1 MFRKLL
7 FLLLFIPLLLCAQE
21 VMVLRDNLAK
31 AQPGDYIV
39 TMQGKNFTLL
49 LIQAKTY
56 NSLTIQEITTTASKI
71 KEGQQYSWKKWIET
85 GAQGSSSW
93 VQYTIDL
100 NTGQLQNFKSLQKTG
115 WTDLPQRENFLTTLL
130 NLKLKKIP
138 IQNRKKY
145 GLDIITGTDDPT
157 RVWQPKMV
165 VEGQYVEGVL
175 FDAWKT
181 QWPKDNTEMSGRT
194 VEIYL
199 PSDEGKYP
207 AYFPY
212 WLQISGTIGKAKV
225 RIIDSGTNLRSPHY

>member
-1 MFRKLL
+1 MFRKILA
-7 FLLLFIPLLLCAQE
+7 LLLLVPLFICAQE
-21 VMVLRDNLAK
+21 GMVLRDNLAK

-39 TMQGKNFTLL
+39 TMQGKNYTVL

-56 NSLTIQEITTTASKI
+56 NSLTIQEITTTTSKL
-71 KEGQQYSWKKWIET
+71 KTGQFPSWKKWVEG
-85 GAQGSSSW
+85 GAPGSTSW

-100 NTGQLQNFKSLQKTG
+100 NNGLLQNFKSLQKTG

-138 IQNRKKY
+138 IQNRKKF
-145 GLDIITGTDDPT
+145 GMDIITGTDDPT

-165 VEGQYVEGVL
+165 VEGRQVDGVL

-181 QWPKDNTEMSGRT
+181 EWPNDNTEMSGRT

-199 PSDEGKYP
+199 PTEEGKYP
-207 AYFPY
+207 SYFPY

-225 RIIDSGTNLRSPHY
+225 RIIDSGTQLKSPHY